1 MKDIIQI
8 AGIIDRR
15 EAQLLLNAGV
25 DWLGFPLRLPVRRE
39 NISDDAAAEIIASIQ
54 PPAAGWW
61 KYLPNRL
68 CWQGGL
74 NPQNVR
80 QAILQ
85 VRPAGVDAHTGVEN
99 AAGKK
104 DRGRVA
110 AFVAEARTGFE
121 DIK

>member
-85 VRPAGVDAHTGVEN
+85 VRPAGGGCPYRCGKRRWQERPWKSCSFCCRSAH
-99 AAGKK
+99 
-104 DRGRVA
+104 R
-110 AFVAEARTGFE
+110 
-121 DIK
+121 I